1 MGNCFLLGN
10 RCICCY
16 EIKPYKKGAI
26 NMSDSQ
32 RRPEIVPNKII
43 EVLVNDVFSKHGID
57 KEQVK
62 GKLSEEKKQML
73 KEMVEDLSKRV
84 DEFVKQTNTTNN
96 KK

>member
-1 MGNCFLLGN
+1 
-10 RCICCY
+10 
-16 EIKPYKKGAI
+16 
-26 NMSDSQ
+26 MSDSQ

-43 EVLVNDVFSKHGID
+43 DVLVNDVFSKHGID

>member
-1 MGNCFLLGN
+1 
-10 RCICCY
+10 
-16 EIKPYKKGAI
+16 
-26 NMSDSQ
+26 MSDSQ

>member
-1 MGNCFLLGN
+1 
-10 RCICCY
+10 
-16 EIKPYKKGAI
+16 
-26 NMSDSQ
+26 MSDSQ
-32 RRPEIVPNKII
+32 KRPEIVPNKLIDL
-43 EVLVNDVFSKHGID
+43 LVNDVFSKHGID
-57 KEQVK
+57 KEQIK

>member
-1 MGNCFLLGN
+1 
-10 RCICCY
+10 
-16 EIKPYKKGAI
+16 
-26 NMSDSQ
+26 MSDSQ

-73 KEMVEDLSKRV
+73 KEIVEDLSKRV

>member
-1 MGNCFLLGN
+1 
-10 RCICCY
+10 
-16 EIKPYKKGAI
+16 
-26 NMSDSQ
+26 MSDSQ

-84 DEFVKQTNTTNN
+84 DEFVKQTNTINN
-96 KK
+96 KR

>member
-1 MGNCFLLGN
+1 
-10 RCICCY
+10 
-16 EIKPYKKGAI
+16 
-26 NMSDSQ
+26 MSDSQ

-43 EVLVNDVFSKHGID
+43 DVLVNDVFSKHGID

-84 DEFVKQTNTTNN
+84 DEFVKQTNTINN

>member
-1 MGNCFLLGN
+1 
-10 RCICCY
+10 
-16 EIKPYKKGAI
+16 
-26 NMSDSQ
+26 MSDSQ

-84 DEFVKQTNTTNN
+84 DEFVKQTNITNN